1 MMKASMMFLADKFAK
16 DWHKSKPEAVHIY
29 HFPDEL
35 GIIHDCIT
43 IEQPRQKVDIVYP
56 VLMDIVTGK
65 GKES

>member
-1 MMKASMMFLADKFAK
+1 MFAK
-16 DWHKSKPEAVHIY
+16 DWYKTKPEAVHIY

-65 GKES
+65 GKET